1 MVEAVVSDRWSVI
14 SGQKIR
20 RLLVELSSSVGITE
34 VCVAEVA
41 IAGIRSAEIGGHAG
55 IFFEYSRSKRSE
67 GSCFSAKISLLR
79 VEDCWKCK
87 FTGSKSVQHIPR
99 TSQPIQL

>member
-1 MVEAVVSDRWSVI
+1 MVRKST
-14 SGQKIR
+14 
-20 RLLVELSSSVGITE
+20 RLLVESGSSVGITE

-41 IAGIRSAEIGGHAG
+41 IAGIRSAESVCHAG

-67 GSCFSAKISLLR
+67 GLLHF
-79 VEDCWKCK
+79 EDCWKCK
-87 FTGSKSVQHIPR
+87 FIGSKSVQYIPR